1 MFTSVFCIFWA
12 FFRGSSGVAAVF
24 IVARVLPC
32 MVLIDCATDF
42 GNVADPPR
50 FQRRLR
56 HGKRHLGLH

>member
-1 MFTSVFCIFWA
+1 MFTSVFCIFRA

-24 IVARVLPC
+24 IVALLPC